1 LELSS
6 FLVRT
11 LKNIR
16 QMGSL
21 CCIANFTFEQILQE
35 NVSLSIFICNNHAH
49 VGTTKYTLVYA
60 VMDRF
65 CANV

>member
-1 LELSS
+1 
-6 FLVRT
+6 
-11 LKNIR
+11 
-16 QMGSL
+16 MGSL